1 MTSLHRPLFAMAV
14 LIGTPVAAAEIQ
26 IPVQGPVVE
35 LTVSQSV
42 NTKPDIATVGA
53 GVTTRA
59 STANES
65 ARLNAAAMQA
75 IIARLRQLGIA
86 TEDIQTANF
95 SLNPQFSYSNDGQ
108 PPRFLGHD
116 TNNQVTVKIRKLDRI
131 GPVLDALVAAGANNF
146 FGPNFSLEKDQ
157 EAKSAARRA
166 AYADAQARSR
176 ELAGLAGYANVRL
189 LEISEVYNN
198 SIGFISGVM
207 PGAITVTA
215 SSSEKITPIEPGQVG
230 TSATL
235 TLKYEMIR

>member
-1 MTSLHRPLFAMAV
+1 MTSLPRPLFAMAA
-14 LIGTPVAAAEIQ
+14 LIATPVAAAEIQ

-35 LTVSQSV
+35 LTVSQTV
-42 NTKPDIATVGA
+42 NSKPDIATVGA

-59 STANES
+59 NTASES
-65 ARLNAAAMQA
+65 ARLNAVAMQA

-95 SLNPQFSYSNDGQ
+95 SLNPQFNYSNDGT

-146 FGPNFSLEKDQ
+146 FGPNFSLEKDK
-157 EAKSAARRA
+157 EDKSAARRA
-166 AYADAQARSR
+166 AYADAQSRSR
-176 ELAGLAGYANVRL
+176 ELAGLAGYTNVRL
-189 LEISEVYNN
+189 LEISEAYAN
-198 SIGFISGVM
+198 SGGFMDVGRPS
-207 PGAITVTA
+207 AIIVTA
-215 SSSEKITPIEPGQVG
+215 ASSEKITPIEPGQVG

-235 TLKYEMIR
+235 TLKYEMTR

>member
-1 MTSLHRPLFAMAV
+1 MTSLHRPLFAVAA
-14 LIGTPVAAAEIQ
+14 LIATPVAAAEIQ

-35 LTVSQSV
+35 LTVSQTV

-59 STANES
+59 NTANES
-65 ARLNAAAMQA
+65 ARLNAAGMQA

-86 TEDIQTANF
+86 SEDIQTANF
-95 SLNPQFSYSNDGQ
+95 SLNPQFNYSNDGK

-146 FGPNFSLEKDQ
+146 FGPNFSLEKDK

-166 AYADAQARSR
+166 AFADAQSRSR
-176 ELAGLAGYANVRL
+176 ELAGLAGYTNVRL
-189 LEISEVYNN
+189 LEISEVYAN
-198 SIGFISGVM
+198 SGGFMAGSM
-207 PGAITVTA
+207 PSAITVTA
-215 SSSEKITPIEPGQVG
+215 NISEKITPIEPGQVG

>member
-1 MTSLHRPLFAMAV
+1 MTSLRLPLIAMSA
-14 LIGTPVAAAEIQ
+14 LIATPVAAAEIQ

-35 LTVSQSV
+35 LTVSQTV
-42 NTKPDIATVGA
+42 NSKPDIATVGA

-59 STANES
+59 NTASES
-65 ARLNAAAMQA
+65 ARLNAVAMQA

-95 SLNPQFSYSNDGQ
+95 SLNPQFNYSNDGQ

-116 TNNQVTVKIRKLDRI
+116 TTNQVTVKIRKLDRI

-146 FGPNFSLEKDQ
+146 FGPNFSLEKDK

-166 AYADAQARSR
+166 AYADAQARSG
-176 ELAGLAGYANVRL
+176 ELAGLAGYAKVRL
-189 LEISEVYNN
+189 LEISEVYAN
-198 SIGFISGVM
+198 SGGFMAGGM
-207 PGAITVTA
+207 PAPIAVTA
-215 SSSEKITPIEPGQVG
+215 ASSERITPIEPGQVG

>member
-1 MTSLHRPLFAMAV
+1 MTSLPRPLFAMAA
-14 LIGTPVAAAEIQ
+14 LIATPVAAAEIQ

-35 LTVSQSV
+35 LTVSQTV

-59 STANES
+59 NTANES
-65 ARLNAAAMQA
+65 ARLNAAGMQA

-86 TEDIQTANF
+86 SEDIQTANF
-95 SLNPQFSYSNDGQ
+95 SLNPQFNYSNDGQ

-146 FGPNFSLEKDQ
+146 FGPNFSLEKDK

-166 AYADAQARSR
+166 AYADAQSRSR
-176 ELAGLAGYANVRL
+176 ELAGLAGYTNVRL
-189 LEISEVYNN
+189 LEISEAYAN
-198 SIGFISGVM
+198 SGGFMDVGRPS
-207 PGAITVTA
+207 AIIVTA
-215 SSSEKITPIEPGQVG
+215 ASSEKITPIEPGQVG

-235 TLKYEMIR
+235 TLKYEMTR

>member
-1 MTSLHRPLFAMAV
+1 MTSLPRPLFAMAA
-14 LIGTPVAAAEIQ
+14 LIATPVAAAEIQ

-35 LTVSQSV
+35 LTVSQTV
-42 NTKPDIATVGA
+42 NSKPDIATVGA

-59 STANES
+59 NTASES
-65 ARLNAAAMQA
+65 ARLNAVAMQA

-95 SLNPQFSYSNDGQ
+95 SLNPQFNYSNDGT

-146 FGPNFSLEKDQ
+146 FGPNFSLEKDK

-166 AYADAQARSR
+166 AYADAQSRSR
-176 ELAGLAGYANVRL
+176 ELAGLAGYTNVRL
-189 LEISEVYNN
+189 LEISEAYAN
-198 SIGFISGVM
+198 SGGFMDVGRPS
-207 PGAITVTA
+207 AIIVTA
-215 SSSEKITPIEPGQVG
+215 ASSEKITPIEPGQVG

-235 TLKYEMIR
+235 TLKYEMTR

>member
-1 MTSLHRPLFAMAV
+1 MTSLRRPMLAMAALFA
-14 LIGTPVAAAEIQ
+14 TPAAAAEIQ
-26 IPVQGPVVE
+26 ILVQGPVIE
-35 LTVSQSV
+35 LTVSQTV

-53 GVTTRA
+53 GITTRA
-59 STANES
+59 ATANES
-65 ARLNAAAMQA
+65 ARLNAEGMQA

-86 TEDIQTANF
+86 SEDIQTANF

-146 FGPNFSLEKDQ
+146 FGPNFSLEKDKQ
-157 EAKSAARRA
+157 AKSAARSA
-166 AYADAQARSR
+166 AYADAQVRSR

-189 LEISEVYNN
+189 LEISEVYAN
-198 SIGFISGVM
+198 SGGFMAGGM

-230 TSATL
+230 TVATL
-235 TLKYEMIR
+235 TVKYEMIG

>member
-1 MTSLHRPLFAMAV
+1 MTLFPRPLFAMAA
-14 LIGTPVAAAEIQ
+14 LIATPVAAAEIQ

-35 LTVSQSV
+35 LTVSQTV

-53 GVTTRA
+53 GVTIRA
-59 STANES
+59 NTANES
-65 ARLNAAAMQA
+65 ARLNAEGMQA

-86 TEDIQTANF
+86 SEDIQTANF
-95 SLNPQFSYSNDGQ
+95 SLNPQFNYSNDGK

-146 FGPNFSLEKDQ
+146 FGPNFSLEKDK

-166 AYADAQARSR
+166 AYADAQSRSR

-189 LEISEVYNN
+189 LEISEVYAN
-198 SIGFISGVM
+198 SGGFMAGSM
-207 PGAITVTA
+207 PSAITVTA
-215 SSSEKITPIEPGQVG
+215 NISEKITPIEPGQVG

>member
-1 MTSLHRPLFAMAV
+1 MTSLPRSLFAMAA
-14 LIGTPVAAAEIQ
+14 LIAAPVAAAEIQ

-35 LTVSQSV
+35 LTVSQTV

-53 GVTTRA
+53 GITTRA
-59 STANES
+59 NTANES
-65 ARLNAAAMQA
+65 ARLNAAGMQA

-86 TEDIQTANF
+86 SEDIQTANF
-95 SLNPQFSYSNDGQ
+95 SLNPQFNYSNDGT

-116 TNNQVTVKIRKLDRI
+116 TTNQVAVKIRKLDRI

-146 FGPNFSLEKDQ
+146 FGPNFSLEKDK

-166 AYADAQARSR
+166 AFADAQSRSR
-176 ELAGLAGYANVRL
+176 ELAGLVGYANVRL
-189 LEISEVYNN
+189 LEISEVYAN
-198 SIGFISGVM
+198 SGGFISGGM

-215 SSSEKITPIEPGQVG
+215 NSSEKITPIEPGQVG